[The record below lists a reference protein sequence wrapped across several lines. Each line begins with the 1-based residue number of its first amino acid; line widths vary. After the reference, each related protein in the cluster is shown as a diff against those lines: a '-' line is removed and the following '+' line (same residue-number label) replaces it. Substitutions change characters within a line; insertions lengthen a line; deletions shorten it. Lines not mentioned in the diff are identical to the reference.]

1 MPGSRGRFT
10 CTWWPA
16 FCSGCFS
23 SGRRPAC
30 AATASSGLSGLTR
43 CAWSAL
49 PSALGCAFALGCAHT
64 QHVKHKLKTTAAVF
78 VAAVVHGLGPGWYKG
93 HQPVCRQ
100 RVRRGLRPHACAHT
114 AALAALDCDWLPQR
128 SGTHM
133 SPADVARAGR
143 RCIAGCRCTAAS
155 SRPAPST
162 LTARCLCRWCS
173 DAGAFGCAI
182 DSTVQE

>member
-43 CAWSAL
+43 CARSSL
-49 PSALGCAFALGCAHT
+49 PLLWVVRYT

-100 RVRRGLRPHACAHT
+100 RV
-114 AALAALDCDWLPQR
+114 
-128 SGTHM
+128 
-133 SPADVARAGR
+133 
-143 RCIAGCRCTAAS
+143 
-155 SRPAPST
+155 
-162 LTARCLCRWCS
+162 
-173 DAGAFGCAI
+173 
-182 DSTVQE
+182 